1 MFAER
6 PPDSPR
12 GCRQS
17 VTLCDVLLA
26 YVVESYTCDRY
37 SMVALLAPKDQAIFL
52 TRALDEVVAGAG
64 KANRVVPPAQ
74 LHDMDL
80 SHGNRGWEPIVKMPR
95 VMIGVY
101 HAAFLAIADY
111 EVVTGLIPRRPAGG
125 DAA

>member
-1 MFAER
+1 M
-6 PPDSPR
+6 
-12 GCRQS
+12 
-17 VTLCDVLLA
+17 LLA
-26 YVVESYTCDRY
+26 YADESLTCDRY

-52 TRALDEVVAGAG
+52 TRTLDEVVAGAAQAYG
-64 KANRVVPPAQ
+64 VVPPAQ

-80 SHGNRGWEPIVKMPR
+80 SHGNRGWEPIVKTRR

-111 EVVTGLIPRRPAGG
+111 EAATGPIPRRPAGD